1 MSKIGGWM
9 LALVLT
15 TGAGAQAPLAPAAP
29 DLVPGTGRYDMARY
43 LNIRS
48 ATAPSYSPVT
58 DDIVYLTN
66 VTGTNQVWKHPARGG
81 WPEQLTFFDER
92 VQEVHWSPRGD
103 VVLFTRDS
111 GGDERSQLWLMDPD
125 GENMIALTDAP
136 KVIHDFGDFSRDGAW
151 ICYSSNERTER
162 IFDVYVMELATRKAR
177 RIFAGDEN
185 YTAHSFSPDGR
196 HVLAIRERSSY
207 ENDLFL
213 IDTQSESVI
222 HLTPHDGTAFYR
234 NIVWAP
240 DGSGLYLAANQDRD
254 KASLAFLDIRQR
266 KLNYLEESTHEV
278 DDTTGLAIDRSG
290 TVLFYA
296 WNENGA
302 SAVRVHDLKTGRIE
316 LFRGLPRGVV
326 GKGSFNGDGTK
337 VAFHYASPAINSDV
351 WVLTLGRKPATGG
364 AVVAAK
370 QDEAGARQVSHST
383 RAGIPSSRMVT
394 PEMVSYPSFDGTSIP
409 AFFYLPQGAQK
420 DGKLPAI
427 VYVHGGPESQER
439 ANFSAVFQYFLNRG
453 YAILA
458 PNIRGSA
465 GYGKAYMAADNY
477 KKRQDAIRDV
487 ALATDYLKSTGY
499 VNGKK
504 IVIMGGSYGGFMAL
518 AQATMNP
525 DLWAAVVDIVGV
537 ANWNTLF
544 KTTGAW
550 RRSHRAAEYGDPE
563 KDPEFLKSISPI
575 NFVDRIKA
583 PLIVIQGANDPRV
596 PKSESDQMVEKV
608 RAKGTPV
615 EYLVFADEGHGLVKR
630 SNRIKGYT
638 AIADFLDKHVRN
650 AP

>member
-1 MSKIGGWM
+1 MRKIGGWM

-15 TGAGAQAPLAPAAP
+15 TGAWAQAPAAAAP
-29 DLVPGTGRYDMARY
+29 DLLPRTGRYDIARY
-43 LNIRS
+43 LHIRS

-92 VQEVHWSPRGD
+92 VQEVRWSPRGD

-111 GGDERSQLWLMDPD
+111 GGDERSQLWLMDPN
-125 GENMIALTDAP
+125 GENMAPLTDAP

-151 ICYSSNERTER
+151 ICYSSNARTEGL
-162 IFDVYVMELATRKAR
+162 FDVYVMELATRKAR

-185 YTAHSFSPDGR
+185 YYAHSFSPDGR
-196 HVLAIRERSSY
+196 HVLAIRNRSSY

-222 HLTPHDGTAFYR
+222 HLTPHNGTALYR
-234 NIVWAP
+234 DIVWAP
-240 DGSGLYLAANQDRD
+240 DGSGLYLAANQDLD
-254 KASLAFLDIRQR
+254 KSSLAFLDVRQR
-266 KLNYLEESTHEV
+266 KLNYLEESTHEI
-278 DDTTGLAIDRSG
+278 DDTTGLAIDRAG

-302 SAVRVHDLKTGRIE
+302 SAVRIRDLKTGRIE

-326 GKGSFNGDGTK
+326 GRGSFNGDGTK
-337 VAFHYASPAINSDV
+337 LAFHYSSPAINSDV
-351 WVLTLGRKPATGG
+351 WVLSLGRPKPTAPG
-364 AVVAAK
+364 AAAARRE
-370 QDEAGARQVSHST
+370 DAAARQVTHST
-383 RAGIPSSRMVT
+383 RAGIPSSSMVT

-409 AFFYLPQGAQK
+409 AFFYLPHGSQR

-439 ANFSAVFQYFLNRG
+439 ANFSAVFQCFLNRG

-458 PNIRGSA
+458 PNIRGSE
-465 GYGKAYMAADNY
+465 GFGKAYMAADNY

-487 ALATDYLKSTGY
+487 AMATDYLKSTGY
-499 VNGKK
+499 ANGKK
-504 IVIMGGSYGGFMAL
+504 IVVMGGSYGGFMAL
-518 AQATMNP
+518 AQATMHA

-537 ANWNTLF
+537 ANWNTFF

-563 KDPEFLKSISPI
+563 KDPEFMNSISPI
-575 NFVDRIKA
+575 NFVERIKA

-596 PKSESDQMVEKV
+596 PKGESDQMVEKV

-630 SNRIKGYT
+630 HNRIKGYT
-638 AIADFLDKHVRN
+638 AVADFLDKHVRN